1 MLLENERHDAILT
14 ALQSHTSVR
23 TEELAA
29 ALGVSGMTVRRDLR
43 VLEEQGLLRR
53 VHGGA
58 VRAKPFAAPKV
69 PATKA
74 RPRATI
80 GMVTPSGSYY
90 YAPVIAGAKRAA
102 RDLGCRLVL
111 GVSDYTEG
119 VELHQVRRLLDLGV
133 DGLLVTPSRELRE
146 NADLRSTLVH
156 ARVPVVVVE
165 RDLGDDLDEGPLESV
180 RSDHAYGARLA
191 VRHLVELGH
200 ASIGLALRET
210 PTAPWV
216 QQGFRRAVAEYGLDP
231 DRVFE
236 HGIAR
241 NHGGDS
247 PGRRSL
253 EELLDRCRQND
264 THALLVLTDVDAVG
278 LLDLAGARG
287 LRVPDD
293 LAVVAYDDEVAS
305 LASIPLTAVA
315 PAKHDLGHLA
325 FSMCF
330 ERVSAQPGEGAP
342 SRGRIHLLPALNVRE
357 STVPADRS

>member
-1 MLLENERHDAILT
+1 MLLENERHDAILD
-14 ALQSHTSVR
+14 ALQSRASVR

-29 ALGVSGMTVRRDLR
+29 ELGVSGMTVRRDLR
-43 VLEEQGLLRR
+43 ALEERGLLRR

-58 VRAKPFAAPKV
+58 VPAKAFPGRRGPGGG
-69 PATKA
+69 A

-111 GVSDYTEG
+111 GVSDYTEE

-133 DGLLVTPSRELRE
+133 DGLLVTPSRPLGES
-146 NADLRSTLVH
+146 DQLRSTLVK
-156 ARVPVVVVE
+156 ARVPIVVVE
-165 RDLGDDLDEGPLESV
+165 RDLGEDLDVGALESV

-200 ASIGLALRET
+200 TSIGLAVRDT

-216 QQGFRRAVAEYGLDP
+216 REGFRSAAAECGLTP
-231 DRVFE
+231 DNTFE
-236 HGIAR
+236 HAITRGT
-241 NHGGDS
+241 GGDS
-247 PGRRSL
+247 PGRDSL
-253 EELLDRCRQND
+253 EELLDLCARTD
-264 THALLVLTDVDAVG
+264 THALLVLTDMDAIA
-278 LLDLAGARG
+278 LLDLAAYRG

-293 LAVVAYDDEVAS
+293 LAIVAYDDEVAS
-305 LASIPLTAVA
+305 LASTPLTAVA

-330 ERVSAQPGEGAP
+330 ERIGADAAAEAP

-357 STVPADRS
+357 STVPA